1 MISNGRLAALIV
13 GGATPEAVEAALEHP
28 VSWTRERVRP
38 DHEHRNPEE
47 VRFFLRQWLR
57 ALPPMERLQAAEQ
70 FPGSGLRLRALRAAT
85 QSMADELRSF
95 GTFTDGPDAE
105 VDESIMIRLG
115 SYAAQLD
122 AAAVV
127 LGAAGPES
135 TDDVDRSQD
144 PDDKFFREQMHDRA
158 RRGPV
163 VPNDLMALLGAGR
176 LDEAVRL
183 ALHHRTDWVELRL
196 DYDAVG
202 ANDLAVWQFLPRWLA
217 ALPALERLQAAS
229 WATGHYLMELVYLDH
244 AYGVGAQLLL
254 NAHAAAAGHLAISIR
269 ACTAATSP
277 EALGT
282 PGLADQLHGYADQL
296 EAMSFEPIP
305 VVEADRAT
313 P

>member
-1 MISNGRLAALIV
+1 
-13 GGATPEAVEAALEHP
+13 
-28 VSWTRERVRP
+28 
-38 DHEHRNPEE
+38 
-47 VRFFLRQWLR
+47 
-57 ALPPMERLQAAEQ
+57 
-70 FPGSGLRLRALRAAT
+70 
-85 QSMADELRSF
+85 MADELRSV

-105 VDESIMIRLG
+105 VDESIMIRLR

-144 PDDKFFREQMHDRA
+144 PDDEFFREQMHDRA

-254 NAHAAAAGHLAISIR
+254 DAHAAAAGHLAMSIR

-296 EAMSFEPIP
+296 EAMSLPIP
-305 VVEADRAT
+305 VVEAIQRHREVMA
-313 P
+313 